1 LIDVEDFAFCG
12 LIDGEENVV
21 ADEMLLIA
29 DEMLLIGIDSGG
41 CGLDWSR
48 ACKDEG
54 SGPPGRIALRFL
66 LLTSSDIYFAY
77 MPGILFYI
85 NLRNAKQGI

>member
-1 LIDVEDFAFCG
+1 LIDVEDIAFCG

-21 ADEMLLIA
+21 A